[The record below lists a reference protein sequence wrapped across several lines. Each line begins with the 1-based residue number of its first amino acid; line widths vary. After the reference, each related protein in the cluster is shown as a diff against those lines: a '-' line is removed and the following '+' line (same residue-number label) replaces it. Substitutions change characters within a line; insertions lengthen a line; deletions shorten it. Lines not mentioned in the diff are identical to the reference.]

1 MEGMGLL
8 GIGHI
13 TLQYMETIAVFKTSS
28 EVIKSSTIGAA
39 SFSQSPYNA
48 CHLLIRESG
57 ADRHISQQNYNVIT
71 THPHDLERKC
81 LMRNSNSGLMVITT
95 AFSWI

>member
-13 TLQYMETIAVFKTSS
+13 TLQYMETIAVFKMSS

-48 CHLLIRESG
+48 CIYSYGR
-57 ADRHISQQNYNVIT
+57 V
-71 THPHDLERKC
+71 ERIGTSVNKII
-81 LMRNSNSGLMVITT
+81 M
-95 AFSWI
+95 